1 MPLRS
6 IPRYMTRRVLLV
18 ASAVLLQIALATAFA
33 AAFAAISDEQ
43 TSDSVGTIDGAAIAV
58 NGPMRVEVSGGFVK
72 TILRSGSD
80 VRVQSGVARLELV
93 EGGSISICGPAHFSV
108 LKSGGALTIALE
120 TGTIHA
126 HIEREPA
133 LIIYTAQIQARPM
146 AIGDAQQDVEAGLGA
161 PGELCIR
168 ANRGAVRLEQQFT
181 GQNVIIPQ
189 GGDILLANGQLDDL
203 RAGSGRCTCEPE
215 IAKAAPVTQP
225 EMSQSASR
233 EVPRNNAPDAIVDP
247 PVAPAEK
254 PPSKEGPIYQVFM
267 PPLIYDPKAKVQP
280 EVDPSLMVLVRRVR
294 VRPTLIF
301 QGRVEGDVAATVT
314 QPHTPAPTSAAAT
327 PPQTPA
333 PPANDSFTNRV
344 RNFVRKLW
352 SRGS

>member
-1 MPLRS
+1 MSLRS
-6 IPRYMTRRVLLV
+6 ISRYAPQGVLWL
-18 ASAVLLQIALATAFA
+18 LATVIVVWVIIAMTLAVA
-33 AAFAAISDEQ
+33 ADEQ

-93 EGGSISICGPAHFSV
+93 EGSTISICGPAHFSV
-108 LKSGGALTIALE
+108 LKSGGSLTIALE
-120 TGTIHA
+120 TGKIHA

-133 LIIYTAQIQARPM
+133 LTIYTAQIQAHPM
-146 AIGDAQQDVEAGLGA
+146 AIGDAPQDVEIGLGA

-189 GGDILLANGQLDDL
+189 GGDILLANGQLDEL
-203 RAGSGRCTCEPE
+203 RTGAGRCACEPE
-215 IAKAAPVTQP
+215 IAKAAPPAQSEVG
-225 EMSQSASR
+225 QSASR
-233 EVPRNNAPDAIVDP
+233 QEARNDAPYAQVDP
-247 PVAPAEK
+247 PLTPAEK
-254 PPSKEGPIYQVFM
+254 PSDKEGPVYQVFM
-267 PPLIYDPKAKVQP
+267 PPLIYDAKAKVQP

-301 QGRVEGDVAATVT
+301 QGRVEGEAPAAVT
-314 QPHTPAPTSAAAT
+314 QPHTAAPASATVT
-327 PPQTPA
+327 PVAKPV

-352 SRGS
+352 SR